1 MPELRKKYPL
11 DKIEPKWQRYWAE
24 HKTFRAFDQ
33 SPVSSPQSPKLYIL
47 DMFPYPSGAG
57 LHVGHPEGYTATD
70 IYCRFKRMNGFN
82 VLHPMGWDA
91 FGLPAE
97 QYAIDTGT
105 HPAETTRKNIDT
117 FRRQIQ
123 MLGFSYDWDREV
135 DTTDPNYF
143 KWTQWIFL
151 QLYRKGLAYEA
162 EVPVWWCEGC
172 KAVLANEE
180 VNADGTC
187 DRKGHKEVYRRPL
200 RQWILKIT
208 AYAER
213 LLKDLELVNWP
224 ESIKEQQRNWIGR
237 SEGAE
242 VDFQIASG
250 TGVPACDKIRV
261 FTTRPDTLFGA
272 TYMVL
277 APEHPLVEKVTT
289 AKQRAAVEAYRATAV
304 KKSELERTQLEK
316 EKTGVFTGGYA
327 INPVN
332 DEKIPI
338 WVADYVMMGYG
349 TGAIMAVPAHDTRD
363 FEFAT
368 KHGLEI
374 RLVVHPHHKTKEEA
388 DAWLSTTAE
397 GELLRLLSKSFHVTL
412 ADPITREDMVDSQKG
427 EAMRAFE
434 APGVS
439 VNSPNRIDK
448 QKWEQEKRDFCDIN
462 GLTTPV
468 AKRRITAWLE
478 EKGLGEATV
487 QYKLHDWLFSRQRYW
502 GEPIPIVHCEKCDTV
517 SVPES
522 DLPLTLPEMKD
533 YTPTGN
539 AEPPLAKA
547 TDWVNTKCPQC
558 GGPAKRE
565 TNTMPQWA
573 GSCWYYLRYIDPK
586 NGVAFVAKDKETYWM
601 AGNTPGAKAG
611 VDLYVGGA
619 EHAVLHLLYARFW
632 HKVLYDLGHVST
644 PEPFMRLV
652 NQGMILGEDNQKMSK
667 SRGNVINPDDV
678 VRDYGADAFRMYEMF
693 MGPLEAT
700 KPWSTEGLQGVYRFL
715 GRVWRLFCDEDG
727 DLLVDDS
734 APDAKLLKIL
744 HQTIKKVGE
753 DTDTLA
759 FNTAI
764 SQMMIFVN
772 EVTAQAARPRKLL
785 EPFVLVL
792 APYAPHL
799 AEELWEKLGHK
810 QSLASEPWPK
820 YDAALL
826 VESTVTVI
834 LQVNGKLRDRI
845 EVPANASQSELE
857 TLALANDRVKEFL
870 TGKQVKKVVVVPGKL
885 VNIAVG

>member
-1 MPELRKKYPL
+1 MPELRKKYPF

-24 HKTFRAFDQ
+24 HKTFAAVDQ
-33 SPVSSPQSPKLYIL
+33 LPVTSHQSPKLYVL

-105 HPAETTRKNIDT
+105 HPAVTTKKNIDT

-135 DTTDPNYF
+135 DTTDPDYF

-151 QLYRKGLAYEA
+151 EIFNSCFDPVEKKAKPFAGVEAAVPAAEQTRPRPGTAAATPERLAYEA
-162 EVPVWWCEGC
+162 EIPVWWCEGC

-187 DRKGHKEVYRRPL
+187 DRKGHKNVYRRPL
-200 RQWILKIT
+200 RQWILRIT
-208 AYAER
+208 KYAER
-213 LLKDLELVNWP
+213 LLDDLKLVNWP

-237 SEGAE
+237 SEGTE
-242 VDFQIASG
+242 VDFQVTGG
-250 TGVPACDKIRV
+250 TGVPACDKIRI

-289 AKQRAAVEAYRATAV
+289 QAQKTAVDTYRAAAV

-316 EKTGVFTGGYA
+316 EKTGAFTGAYA

-332 DEKIPI
+332 DEKVPI

-349 TGAIMAVPAHDTRD
+349 TGAIMAVPAHDERD
-363 FEFAT
+363 FEFA
-368 KHGLEI
+368 KKFGLEI
-374 RLVVHPHHKTKEEA
+374 REVVAASDRGSGLYPRPGQVEKPVAVENRSHEQQTQ
-388 DAWLSTTAE
+388 S
-397 GELLRLLSKSFHVTL
+397 
-412 ADPITREDMVDSQKG
+412 
-427 EAMRAFE
+427 AF
-434 APGVS
+434 AGDGVS
-439 VNSPNRIDK
+439 INS
-448 QKWEQEKRDFCDIN
+448 
-462 GLTTPV
+462 GLITGLPTPE
-468 AKRRITAWLE
+468 AKKKITVWLE
-478 EKGLGEATV
+478 EKGLGKATV
-487 QYKLHDWLFSRQRYW
+487 QYKLRDWLFSRQRYW
-502 GEPIPIVHCEKCDTV
+502 GEPIPIVHCEKCGTV
-517 SVPES
+517 AVAES
-522 DLPLTLPEMKD
+522 ELPLKLPEMKN

-558 GGPAKRE
+558 GGPARRE

-586 NGVAFVAKDKETYWM
+586 NSGAFVAKDKEKHWM
-601 AGNTPGAKAG
+601 P

-619 EHAVLHLLYARFW
+619 EHAVLHLLYSRFW

-644 PEPFMRLV
+644 PEPFLRLV

-678 VRDYGADAFRMYEMF
+678 VREFGADAFRMYEMF
-693 MGPLEAT
+693 LGPLEAT
-700 KPWSTEGLQGVYRFL
+700 KPWNTQGLEGVYRFL
-715 GRVWRLFCDEDG
+715 GRVWRLFCNEEG
-727 DLLVDDS
+727 KLLVDDT
-734 APDAKLLKIL
+734 APDPTLLKAL

-753 DTDTLA
+753 DTDTLN

-772 EVTAQAARPRKLL
+772 EVTAQEKRPRALL

-810 QSLASEPWPK
+810 QSLSHAPWPK
-820 YDAALL
+820 YDDALL
-826 VESTVTVI
+826 VEETVTIIV
-834 LQVNGKLRDRI
+834 QVNGKLRDRM
-845 EVPANASQSELE
+845 EAPAGASQAQLE
-857 TLALANDRVKEFL
+857 KLALANPRVQEHL
-870 TGKQVKKVVVVPGKL
+870 AGKQVRRIVVVPGKL
-885 VNIAVG
+885 VNVVAG